1 MFCKYIGFICLYRF
15 WVRLLSWNNLLLYIF
30 QTFSSSFIIPYST
43 CFRSLPLSS
52 LTIFFT
58 YIIDTDKLHWRAP
71 VLSLLCPYLYWD
83 RLEEFHWWIQI
94 FLWVDS
100 KNAFTNLF
108 SKNWASLCIPLISWG
123 TISIFPSSS
132 RKNLRLGS
140 RFYFTNLHFLQLNH
154 YRYKTPC

>member
-1 MFCKYIGFICLYRF
+1 MIYLFRLMVKLELEKYLVSIPSMFFANIWVLFLYRF

-52 LTIFFT
+52 LLTIFLH
-58 YIIDTDKLHWRAP
+58 IIDTDNCTGERRYWVFYVHIFIEI
-71 VLSLLCPYLYWD
+71 VLKNFID
-83 RLEEFHWWIQI
+83 EFK
-94 FLWVDS
+94 FSFRVDS

-132 RKNLRLGS
+132 RKIWG
-140 RFYFTNLHFLQLNH
+140 
-154 YRYKTPC
+154 